1 MRKLS
6 SDSEVSVEA
15 RMAMVDG
22 DEPGTERNEPPGPP
36 GPPGLT
42 GPSGPSEPNGQPP
55 LNSLRQKVEYMVEKT
70 FPGQKVSGRV
80 FAELVR
86 ERGGSLSHSYFSNI
100 LAGKVTQPSE
110 EILKALGLGFGV
122 DWRFFKDESEVVDDV
137 VAGLQFLAKRRTGEI
152 SGVAGRGLDADGLPP
167 ELLRFALSLLEDAAR
182 DGAVRDSPRDDALR
196 DGARDAVRGSP
207 RDGAEGGA
215 GSSPDGSGS
224 KENAGGEG
232 MRHRPAGPGA

>member
-15 RMAMVDG
+15 RMAMDDG
-22 DEPGTERNEPPGPP
+22 DEPGAERNEPPETAGP
-36 GPPGLT
+36 
-42 GPSGPSEPNGQPP
+42 PP
-55 LNSLRQKVEYMVEKT
+55 LNSLREKVEYMVEKT
-70 FPGQKVSGRV
+70 FPGQKISGR
-80 FAELVR
+80 FFSELVR

-122 DWRFFKDESEVVDDV
+122 DWRFFKEESEVVDDV

-152 SGVAGRGLDADGLPP
+152 SGVAGRGLDDDGLPP

-182 DGAVRDSPRDDALR
+182 ETSR
-196 DGARDAVRGSP
+196 GARETSRGGESAA
-207 RDGAEGGA
+207 DGGVNHR
-215 GSSPDGSGS
+215 PDGP
-224 KENAGGEG
+224 EA
-232 MRHRPAGPGA
+232 

>member
-22 DEPGTERNEPPGPP
+22 DEPGTERNEPPEPAEPAGPP
-36 GPPGLT
+36 EPAEPTEPAAPVGP
-42 GPSGPSEPNGQPP
+42 PP

-70 FPGQKVSGRV
+70 FPGQKISGRV

-152 SGVAGRGLDADGLPP
+152 SGVAGRGLDEDGLPP
-167 ELLRFALSLLEDAAR
+167 ELLQFALSLLEDAAR
-182 DGAVRDSPRDDALR
+182 DSAP
-196 DGARDAVRGSP
+196 
-207 RDGAEGGA
+207 GGP
-215 GSSPDGSGS
+215 SQHE
-224 KENAGGEG
+224 ENAAGNGVT
-232 MRHRPAGPGA
+232 HRPAGPAA